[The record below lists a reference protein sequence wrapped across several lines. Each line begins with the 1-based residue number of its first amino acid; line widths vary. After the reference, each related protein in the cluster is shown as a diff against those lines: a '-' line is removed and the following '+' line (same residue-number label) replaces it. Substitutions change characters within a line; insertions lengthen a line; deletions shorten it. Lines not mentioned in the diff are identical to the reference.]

1 MRETIEMLAQIEIE
15 YHNVQDRQEIIA
27 AAAAKAM
34 RISESTRDWKIEA
47 RAVHQ
52 MSREQSRA
60 VRAATGAAK
69 NGGSVPRT
77 MDEVG
82 A

>member
-1 MRETIEMLAQIEIE
+1 MRETIEIIAQIDIE
-15 YHNVQDRQEIIA
+15 YHNIQDRQEIIA
-27 AAAAKAM
+27 AAVARAM
-34 RISESTRDWKIEA
+34 RISETTRDWRIEA

-69 NGGSVPRT
+69 NGGAVPRT